1 MKLGLMPGEIVPHTE
16 LKDLGF
22 YAMQMF
28 FGGGSDGE
36 TDDPTRE
43 SIEDVLTRSQLNL
56 AAMTLHVD
64 LVGPTGMVSKDVDRL
79 ESCVEKT
86 AQLEGLFG
94 DNPQPILVWHPS
106 GYPQGEEIDDVA
118 VFNGLCEAL
127 NTVCVKAEKLGIVV
141 AVEITRAGSVGS
153 AESYLRIKD
162 RIGISSLKVCVDAA
176 NFVPDRT
183 PLDRSVRMLASDIV
197 IAHGK
202 DASFT
207 ENGEVKEYGPTGTGR
222 LNYEKYIASLRA
234 HTDVPYF
241 VLEYYKNREDLIKAR
256 DVVLAEIAR

>member
-1 MKLGLMPGEIVPHTE
+1 MKLGLMPGEIVPHSE
-16 LKDLGF
+16 LRDLGF
-22 YAMQMF
+22 SAMQMF

-36 TDDPTRE
+36 ANDPTRE
-43 SIEDVLTRSQLNL
+43 NIENILNQSRLDL

-64 LVGPTGMVSKDVDRL
+64 LVGPNGLVAKDVDRL
-79 ESCVEKT
+79 EACVAKT

-94 DNPQPILVWHPS
+94 DNPNPILVWHPS
-106 GYPQGEEIDDVA
+106 EYPQGEEVDDLA
-118 VFNGLCEAL
+118 VFDGLCEAL
-127 NTVCVKAEKLGIVV
+127 NKVCVKAQKLGVVV

-153 AESYLRIKD
+153 AESFLRLKD
-162 RIGISSLKVCVDAA
+162 RIGMPSLKVCIDAA

-207 ENGEVKEYGPTGTGR
+207 ENGQVKEYGPTGTGC
-222 LNYEKYIASLRA
+222 LDYSKYISSLKSHA
-234 HTDVPYF
+234 DVPYF
-241 VLEYYKNREDLIKAR
+241 VLEYYKSKEDLIKAR
-256 DVVLAEIAR
+256 DIAITELGV